1 MLTLALGDI
10 PTLETTVLDSSE
22 PISPA
27 DTHGSTGS
35 HTSSDLQEVA
45 GPQGYTPAF
54 PVLEG
59 R

>member
-1 MLTLALGDI
+1 MLTLALADI
-10 PTLETTVLDSSE
+10 PTLATTVLDSSE

-35 HTSSDLQEVA
+35 HTSDLLEVA
-45 GPQGYTPAF
+45 VPQGYTPAF